1 MVHCQ
6 SKKERCICEQRCLH
20 AIYVLLLLCS
30 CKPYV
35 RTMCIIYMV
44 EHAIVLL
51 YSTTIFTNII
61 YIYIIYSCTRT
72 RLHTNTIKYNKIHQF
87 HLNTTAKIVSCFL
100 LGCLRP
106 SLKEMLLYLL
116 LGVST
121 TRVSSYTLSSLSS
134 TCAVD
139 MFPDSWF
146 QQLVPC
152 KGMSREWFL
161 RGTHIGPNF
170 QDAIS
175 ISCPLGLYI
184 YTFFKHLST

>member
-1 MVHCQ
+1 MTSGALSVKKREMHLRTKMPARYLCVAFALFMQTLCTNHVHHLYGRACH
-6 SKKERCICEQRCLH
+6 SSIIFYYN
-20 AIYVLLLLCS
+20 IY
-30 CKPYV
+30 KYH
-35 RTMCIIYMV
+35 MY
-44 EHAIVLL
+44 
-51 YSTTIFTNII
+51 I
-61 YIYIIYSCTRT
+61 YIYIIFVHSDETPY
-72 RLHTNTIKYNKIHQF
+72 KYNKIHQF

-152 KGMSREWFL
+152 KGI
-161 RGTHIGPNF
+161 TV
-170 QDAIS
+170 
-175 ISCPLGLYI
+175 CPLNGSWEVH
-184 YTFFKHLST
+184 TWA

>member
-61 YIYIIYSCTRT
+61 CIYIYIIFVHSDETPY
-72 RLHTNTIKYNKIHQF
+72 KYNKIHQF

-152 KGMSREWFL
+152 KGI
-161 RGTHIGPNF
+161 TV
-170 QDAIS
+170 
-175 ISCPLGLYI
+175 CPLNG
-184 YTFFKHLST
+184 S